1 MGFVESRGRTW
12 DTLTEL
18 NTWVS
23 KQITDSGGLDTAYAA
38 LTYDTGGGR
47 TKGDFIVHVATL
59 ATINIAGYNLRWVL
73 QGSNTAAAAFTSY
86 VPLAMVALGDT
97 GASSYAP
104 HFVSQDSP
112 NSTAGGWYVRP
123 FDNDY
128 GGVLYRYLR
137 CYFYTGGTPQAGT
150 IYRAYISKDA
160 G

>member
-23 KQITDSGGLDTAYAA
+23 KQITDAAGLDTAYAA
-38 LTYDTGGGR
+38 LTVDTGGGR
-47 TKGDFIVHVATL
+47 TKGDFIVHAATL
-59 ATINIAGYNLRWVL
+59 ATVNIAGYNLRFVL

-86 VPLAMVALGDT
+86 VPLAMIQLGDSAAGSYLPQFASMDK
-97 GASSYAP
+97 GA
-104 HFVSQDSP
+104 
-112 NSTAGGWYVRP
+112 GWYVRP

-137 CYFYTGGTPQAGT
+137 CYMYVGGTPQAGH